1 LTAAVCRIAL
11 IVLAAASLGGCL
23 TRDDAPPQ
31 TDNGGDALQPFPA
44 NYRSEIPAFLRSYL
58 NDPAGL
64 RDAAM
69 AEPVQRPVAGRVR
82 FVSCVR
88 VLLPSGK
95 PQELAIVHVNGRL
108 DRVSQNVQELCTG
121 AVYAPFPEL
130 EKLSR

>member
-1 LTAAVCRIAL
+1 MSDPIRRIAL
-11 IVLAAASLGGCL
+11 ALLAAASLGGCI
-23 TRDDAPPQ
+23 TSDDGGTARD
-31 TDNGGDALQPFPA
+31 GGDAVQPFPA

-69 AEPVQRPVAGRVR
+69 AEPVQRPLGGRVR

-88 VLLPSGK
+88 FTPPSGK

-108 DRVSQNVQELCTG
+108 DRVAGNVQELCTG
-121 AVYAPFPEL
+121 VVYAPFPEL

>member
-1 LTAAVCRIAL
+1 MPVLARFAFAL
-11 IVLAAASLGGCL
+11 IAAAALCGCV
-23 TRDDAPPQ
+23 TSDDAGPP
-31 TDNGGDALQPFPA
+31 DGGDAVQPFPA

-58 NDPAGL
+58 NNPVGL

-69 AEPVQRPVAGRVR
+69 AEPVQRQVAGRVR

-88 VLLPSGK
+88 FIQGGR

-108 DRVSQNVQELCTG
+108 DRVAGTAAELCAG